1 MTICLCRRLCVALA
15 VCFFLTCTHPLVFAQ
30 GTKIASESNPIAD
43 TDRDQPTQREQWF
56 MRGRT
61 IPGQATAAL
70 RYRAHLQKMQM
81 RAAQMA
87 ASQSQ
92 GLAAFSQGFTAP
104 SGWTPLGPAPLAS
117 DATGLGN
124 QAYHWVSGRAT
135 AVAVGHADL
144 TGNTI
149 YVAGAYGSV

>member
-1 MTICLCRRLCVALA
+1 MTICRCRRLCVAMALL
-15 VCFFLTCTHPLVFAQ
+15 FFLAFSHPLVFAQ
-30 GTKIASESNPIAD
+30 GAKIKSESDPIAD

-87 ASQSQ
+87 ASQNQ
-92 GLAAFSQGFTAP
+92 GLTEFSQGFTAP
-104 SGWTPLGPAPLAS
+104 AGWTPLGPAPLAS
-117 DATGLGN
+117 DATGSAN
-124 QAYHWVSGRAT
+124 QDYHLVSCHTTPA
-135 AVAVGHADL
+135 AVESADTTRNTVSVG
-144 TGNTI
+144 
-149 YVAGAYGSV
+149 GACGG